1 MTGPAY
7 RTAAALERLGLRPAE
22 PIRFK
27 RGGRGRYVIGKVEG
41 VEHDGAV
48 TLRDPDGSARTLRPE
63 RVEIRRPGPKGRLRW
78 QLVSDV
84 AITWEQ
90 LELFERPP
98 SAPAPTGR
106 RVHITRDHPTLFD
119 DLPD

>member
-7 RTAAALERLGLRPAE
+7 RSAAALERLGLRPSE

-41 VEHDGAV
+41 VEQDGSV
-48 TLRDPDGSARTLRPE
+48 TLRDPDGSARSLRPE

-90 LELFERPP
+90 LELFEKPP
-98 SAPAPTGR
+98 SVESPTGK
-106 RVHITRDHPTLFD
+106 RVRIHRDHPTLFD
-119 DLPD
+119 DA

>member
-1 MTGPAY
+1 MPAY
-7 RTAAALERLGLRPAE
+7 RTAAALERLGLRASE

-27 RGGRGRYVIGKVEG
+27 RGGKGRYVIGKVEG

-90 LELFERPP
+90 LELFETPP
-98 SAPAPTGR
+98 SIEAPTGPH
-106 RVHITRDHPTLFD
+106 VTITRNQPTLFD
-119 DLPD
+119 DH